1 MVFCLQLMRQK
12 IVMIV
17 LLYSQKLWLGIK
29 FGCLVV
35 DLCKYQIKIQQYFCD
50 GNMGPKL
57 ANLIPAN
64 LSSYTVI
71 IIILNLVLQ

>member
-1 MVFCLQLMRQK
+1 MRKK
-12 IVMIV
+12 IVIRIV
-17 LLYSQKLWLGIK
+17 LQYSRKLWLGIK

-50 GNMGPKL
+50 SNYGAQPT
-57 ANLIPAN
+57 NLIPTD

-71 IIILNLVLQ
+71 IIILNLMLQ